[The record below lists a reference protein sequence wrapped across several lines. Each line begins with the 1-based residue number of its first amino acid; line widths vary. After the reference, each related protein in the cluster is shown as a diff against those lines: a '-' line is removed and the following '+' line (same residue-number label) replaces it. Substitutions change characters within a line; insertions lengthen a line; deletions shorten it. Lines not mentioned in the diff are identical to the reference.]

1 MKYGK
6 HTYYYSNKYVAA
18 IVASCLTNIFTF
30 KFWQIKNK
38 VELLN
43 KLNNACLKLDS
54 TFQEYL
60 KLDSLLGSSYY
71 GMDSNGNRY
80 TQDKLLIESKL
91 VAIIDEIQ
99 SMQNTLNNS
108 KLLQIIEQYIELFR
122 EADKIYLETY
132 KENYGEI
139 KNNLIIGIKD
149 EVLKVNSILSIFKY
163 KSI

>member
-1 MKYGK
+1 MENIII
-6 HTYYYSNKYVAA
+6 TTVTSIVAA
-18 IVASCLTNIFTF
+18 IVASCLTSILTF
-30 KFWQIKNK
+30 RFWQIKNR

-54 TFQEYL
+54 AFQEYL

-91 VAIIDEIQ
+91 VSIIDEIQ

-122 EADKIYLETY
+122 EADKIFLETY
-132 KENYGEI
+132 KENYGDI
-139 KNNLIIGIKD
+139 KNNVIIGIKG

-163 KSI
+163 QSI

>member
-1 MKYGK
+1 MWSAFFIFC
-6 HTYYYSNKYVAA
+6 HVAR
-18 IVASCLTNIFTF
+18 
-30 KFWQIKNK
+30 
-38 VELLN
+38 N
-43 KLNNACLKLDS
+43 KLNHACLKLDS

-132 KENYGEI
+132 KENYG
-139 KNNLIIGIKD
+139 KLRII
-149 EVLKVNSILSIFKY
+149 
-163 KSI
+163 

>member
-1 MKYGK
+1 MENIII
-6 HTYYYSNKYVAA
+6 TTVTSIVAA
-18 IVASCLTNIFTF
+18 LVASCLTSILTF
-30 KFWQIKNK
+30 RFWQIKNR

-43 KLNNACLKLDS
+43 KLNNACLNLDS
-54 TFQEYL
+54 AFQEYL

-91 VAIIDEIQ
+91 VSIIDEIQ

-122 EADKIYLETY
+122 EADKIFLETY
-132 KENYGEI
+132 KENYGDI
-139 KNNLIIGIKD
+139 KNNVIIGIKD
-149 EVLKVNSILSIFKY
+149 EVLKINSILSIFKY
-163 KSI
+163 QSI

>member
-1 MKYGK
+1 MENIII
-6 HTYYYSNKYVAA
+6 TTVTSIVAA
-18 IVASCLTNIFTF
+18 IVASCLTSIFTF

-132 KENYGEI
+132 KLMLRTNRA
-139 KNNLIIGIKD
+139 
-149 EVLKVNSILSIFKY
+149 
-163 KSI
+163 

>member
-18 IVASCLTNIFTF
+18 IVVSCLTNIFIF

-139 KNNLIIGIKD
+139 KNNF
-149 EVLKVNSILSIFKY
+149 NY
-163 KSI
+163 RYQR

>member
-1 MKYGK
+1 LKYGK

-18 IVASCLTNIFTF
+18 IVVSCLTNIFIF

-132 KENYGEI
+132 KLMLRTNRA
-139 KNNLIIGIKD
+139 
-149 EVLKVNSILSIFKY
+149 
-163 KSI
+163 

>member
-1 MKYGK
+1 MIHYLEHRRCDIIKRSILVIK
-6 HTYYYSNKYVAA
+6 FK
-18 IVASCLTNIFTF
+18 NIFIF

-132 KENYGEI
+132 KLMLRTNRA
-139 KNNLIIGIKD
+139 
-149 EVLKVNSILSIFKY
+149 
-163 KSI
+163 